1 MTVCQDNTIRFMEAK
16 IELYEIIEN
25 MSKIAEN
32 NLSSSRV
39 VEKDF
44 ETLMDLMKETISSA
58 KYVVGFLKVIFDLTQ
73 SSQTE
78 LVPSSKE
85 VCSDQEVDGEDKN
98 TTGDVNQN
106 TEKDN
111 CNEDLD
117 ESSGSLYNSFEEVHF
132 FETPK
137 NISKRK
143 KCRNLGGSSFEDSL
157 NTSIENESL
166 AVEMF
171 GADNVLSHNIVEED
185 CDIKEAENEVVGSVG
200 DHGDPLIMSYAD
212 ICKLNA
218 PAFETPRVKVNDTRS
233 WRNCRKDVR
242 FSGLES
248 EKDNLED
255 SAEPLEPKVDDEAFT
270 QEFYEFAVKGNSK
283 DDAPVT
289 TNLSLE
295 DFEDLEYEVPGTPII
310 PASARTSSSS
320 RTSDYVTEGFSFGQ
334 KVANSND
341 LETPKRILEE
351 KLSEILAG
359 VPKSPT
365 AETPNLKQDLDTCV
379 NSTQELKISRKLSVL
394 DQDKFLLEPISPI
407 VSVEPKSP
415 AIPVQQISPVPEIR
429 PDQDGDGPKQSSI
442 NHDNIK
448 QTFTVIQDSRIPSF
462 RNQKSN
468 EESDILDTTRP
479 ITPVS
484 AANSTFITDQST
496 HATNSTFNSSLL
508 QYREPPKIDESNL
521 EFSKNLE
528 VPSES
533 DLQVDRPLFVPLDS
547 PPLSSAIEVDPPPL
561 PSAIKFD
568 PPPLPS
574 AIKFDPPISSATHFE
589 TPTLPP
595 AIQVPVVS
603 TPTQLKTI
611 LGKKS
616 HRLAKKVKFFDDS
629 EVYYFPRSQGWVSV
643 PKEGGN
649 TLGMEESH
657 FYSELVPMVDKENWD
672 ISPNLGTSL
681 AEPYAENEPA
691 RALRPR
697 KSARLSISTT
707 AKHRKFLDTEKKSPE
722 KETESKEWKSTLKK
736 PGVIKLTRVSESKSL
751 PIISENDDNS
761 YIEKS
766 PEPVKSTRKCRNNRS
781 FQVTQICDNTL
792 DCTAD
797 TSVLN
802 TSKSV
807 RTGELGTRGLD
818 RISSRKRKVIL
829 KSSGVDQLD
838 PREAEELK
846 IIRENRGRV
855 GCDCRGA
862 CNPARCS
869 CAGEGIQCHQER
881 AGAPCQCS
889 ETECNNPAGRYKFD
903 PTQVQMHFIQTI
915 METQGAFS
923 IN

>member
-73 SSQTE
+73 QSSQTNP
-78 LVPSSKE
+78 PSSKE
-85 VCSDQEVDGEDKN
+85 VFSDPKVGGDDGN
-98 TTGDVNQN
+98 TAGDVNQN

-111 CNEDLD
+111 CNDDLD

-143 KCRNLGGSSFEDSL
+143 KGRNVGGSSFEDSL

-171 GADNVLSHNIVEED
+171 GADNVLSHNIIEED
-185 CDIKEAENEVVGSVG
+185 CDIKEAVNEVVGSVV
-200 DHGDPLIMSYAD
+200 DPGDPLIMSYAD

-242 FSGLES
+242 FSGLEG
-248 EKDNLED
+248 EKDNLDD
-255 SAEPLEPKVDDEAFT
+255 SAEPLETKVDDEAFT

-283 DDAPVT
+283 DDITGT

-295 DFEDLEYEVPGTPII
+295 DLVCEDLEYEVPGTPII

-334 KVANSND
+334 KVDNSND

-359 VPKSPT
+359 VTKSPT
-365 AETPNLKQDLDTCV
+365 LESPNLKQDLDTCV

-394 DQDKFLLEPISPI
+394 DQEKFLLEPISPI

-415 AIPVQQISPVPEIR
+415 AIPVKQISPVPEIR
-429 PDQDGDGPKQSSI
+429 LNQEGDGPKQSSI

-448 QTFTVIQDSRIPSF
+448 QSFTVIQDSRIPSF

-496 HATNSTFNSSLL
+496 SATNSTFNSSLL

-521 EFSKNLE
+521 DFSKNLE

-533 DLQVDRPLFVPLDS
+533 DFQVDPSPTLQLDPSPLHLIID
-547 PPLSSAIEVDPPPL
+547 LEPPL
-561 PSAIKFD
+561 PSGIKFD
-568 PPPLPS
+568 PPPLPP
-574 AIKFDPPISSATHFE
+574 ALHFDTPSLPPASHFD
-589 TPTLPP
+589 TPSLSP

-616 HRLAKKVKFFDDS
+616 HRLAKKVKFTDDS

-657 FYSELVPMVDKENWD
+657 FFSELVPMVDKENWD
-672 ISPNLGTSL
+672 ISSNL
-681 AEPYAENEPA
+681 ADPYAENEPA

-766 PEPVKSTRKCRNNRS
+766 PEPVKSTRKFRNNRS

-829 KSSGVDQLD
+829 KSSGVDHLD
-838 PREAEELK
+838 PKEAEELR

-869 CAGEGIQCHQER
+869 CAVEGIQCHQER